1 MWVCAIKPRTLKT
14 IQRLWSAVWT
24 RRKQH
29 FLAQNKAKRKENV
42 PKQEEETRELW
53 RWKPFKLRLKDCL
66 SQSGCKSLVWRR
78 VQSLR
83 CSFFR
88 YSSDAKY
95 LLVIGV
101 FSLKRVHW
109 RSGGA
114 VDQHPPPPPPLLSS
128 LLLSF
133 QLTSRRLRPL
143 LSPLE
148 RGAFDSLAVSVDARR
163 AGVQLDEQLGEF
175 ELGEHGLQEALQ
187 EDVDQAAVHG
197 LVLKHVENAE
207 DALSGGVCADDV
219 LQLI

>member
-53 RWKPFKLRLKDCL
+53 RWKPFKLLLKDCL
-66 SQSGCKSLVWRR
+66 SQSWCKSLVWRR
-78 VQSLR
+78 VQSLC

-101 FSLKRVHW
+101 FSLKRVHS

-114 VDQHPPPPPPLLSS
+114 ALFTPASSPPHPSSQVCSCLFSSRPAASVLSCHLLSEEHLILWLYLWMRGERECS
-128 LLLSF
+128 LTNSSGNLNWGNMV
-133 QLTSRRLRPL
+133 SRKPSR
-143 LSPLE
+143 
-148 RGAFDSLAVSVDARR
+148 
-163 AGVQLDEQLGEF
+163 
-175 ELGEHGLQEALQ
+175 
-187 EDVDQAAVHG
+187 
-197 LVLKHVENAE
+197 KT
-207 DALSGGVCADDV
+207 
-219 LQLI
+219 